1 MKNPLKRALRSF
13 GTWRHGRGFGIHS
26 PLAYDLLTVT
36 LHEPRRTGYYAYRA
50 LNALG
55 GDGRK
60 RRLARIVFR
69 LVSRFS
75 PQRVAVT
82 GTSDDVAY
90 WKSVV
95 KLASKRAVTEP
106 WGQID
111 NPDMVIVA
119 AADSTLTAPGSE
131 RVDFFL
137 DNADLDRLTGPRL
150 DRDPK
155 QLPPSVHDRLG
166 PLVINSGRG
175 YAVVITRHGLSPMAL
190 RARF

>member
-1 MKNPLKRALRSF
+1 MKNPLKRALRSLR
-13 GTWRHGRGFGIHS
+13 TWRHGRGFGIHS
-26 PLAYDLLTVT
+26 PLAYDLLTTT
-36 LHEPRRTGYYAYRA
+36 LREPRRTGYYAYRN

-75 PQRVAVT
+75 PRRVAIT
-82 GTSDDVAY
+82 GAPDDLRY

-95 KLASKRAVTEP
+95 ALASRRASAGTLQE
-106 WGQID
+106 IE
-111 NPDMVIVA
+111 NPDMVII
-119 AADSTLTAPGSE
+119 ADPAPTLTMADTN

-137 DNADLDRLTGPRL
+137 DTSDLDRLTCPRL

-155 QLPPSVHDRLG
+155 YLPPSVHDRLG

-175 YAVVITRHGLSPMAL
+175 YAVAVTRRGLYPMNI